1 MNYMLLIYQEE
12 NAPGQTEDLHDECV
26 RTCEG
31 LVDRLWASGQYVSA
45 GILRPTSE
53 ATSVKLRDG
62 DRLVTDG
69 PFAETHEQLAGY
81 LMVEAKDLEEAISIA
96 VQHPVA
102 KTGTVEIRPVR
113 EIPFLTP
120 VSAPATRNK

>member
-12 NAPGQTEDLHDECV
+12 ASPEKTEDDHDACV
-26 RTCEG
+26 KTCEG
-31 LVDRLWASGQYVSA
+31 LVDRLWANGQYVSA
-45 GILRPTSE
+45 GILQPTST
-53 ATSVKLRDG
+53 ATSVRLRDG
-62 DRLVTDG
+62 NPLVTDG

-81 LMVEAKDLEEAISIA
+81 LMVEAKNLDEAITIA

-120 VSAPATRNK
+120 ADMTSSSIK